1 MRYKHVDVDIYKKNL
16 KKYIIQNSNI
26 HNSETMLKHWRG

>member
-1 MRYKHVDVDIYKKNL
+1 MRYKHVDVDIYLKKNL

-26 HNSETMLKHWRG
+26 HNSETMLKH